1 MEPET
6 SVKSS
11 KQQKIEEFDPNGAA
25 VNNSKLFGLPFNF
38 EESTVCILPVPWEV
52 TVSYNTGTAL
62 GPQAILDASVQ
73 VDLYDPDLE
82 DAWKYGI
89 YMLDISR
96 EWLYQNNR
104 LRPRALE
111 ILRFQETGSPIAQNN
126 QLGWTLDDINQ
137 ASEKLEKWVFEQTN
151 NLVNHGK
158 LVGLIG
164 GEHSTPLGF
173 IKCLSTQ
180 HEHFG
185 ILQIDAHADLRDTFE
200 GFHQSHASIMYNAL
214 KLENVSKLV
223 QVGLRDYSEG
233 EKEMILSSNGRIKA
247 FTDGTMKERLF
258 EGQTWKD
265 LCNEIVNELPEKV
278 YISFDI
284 DGLDPKLCPSTGTPV
299 PGGLDMPEV
308 NYLLRAIV
316 NSGRKIIGFD
326 LVEVSPGKDD
336 WDANVGAR
344 VLYKLSNMMVKSNL
358 ME

>member
-1 MEPET
+1 METEA
-6 SVKSS
+6 SVKTS
-11 KQQKIEEFDPNGAA
+11 KQQKIDSFDPNGAA
-25 VNNSKLFGLPFNF
+25 VANNKLFGLPFNF
-38 EESTVCILPVPWEV
+38 EESTVCVLPVPWEV
-52 TVSYNTGTAL
+52 TVSYNPGTAL
-62 GPQAILDASVQ
+62 GPQAILDASSQ

-82 DAWKYGI
+82 DAWKHGI

-151 NLVNHGK
+151 NLLNHGK
-158 LVGLIG
+158 LVGLLG

-173 IKCLSTQ
+173 IKALSTQ
-180 HEHFG
+180 HESFG
-185 ILQIDAHADLRDTFE
+185 ILQIDAHADLRESYE

-214 KLENVSKLV
+214 KLDNIGKLV

-233 EKEMILSSNGRIKA
+233 EKSLILNSNGRIKS
-247 FTDGTMKERLF
+247 FTDVSLKEQLF
-258 EGQTWKD
+258 GGLTWKAM
-265 LCNEIVNELPEKV
+265 CKEIVDELPDKV

-284 DGLDPKLCPSTGTPV
+284 DGLDPKLCPNTGTPV
-299 PGGLDMPEV
+299 PGGLDLPEV
-308 NYLLRAIV
+308 NYLLRSIV
-316 NSGRKIIGFD
+316 NSGRQIIGFD
-326 LVEVSPGKDD
+326 LVEVSPGRDE

-344 VLYKLSNMMVKSNL
+344 VLYKLSNLMIKSNL
-358 ME
+358 LI